1 MKKILFPYLQAQDSM
16 VRCCIVLWDLQR
28 GLIDKACLYQ
38 NTSQLRYVSQ
48 ERAWHEANEW
58 INLIS
63 RFTENYDFLLVL
75 GHGQAHPRFW
85 GLACSIGAALG
96 VKSIG
101 VAHSLLPYSRVTDF
115 VGDLGYYGMQLY
127 KLETR
132 GEQTGFAVLRG
143 ELKKGFFYSIGWGVE
158 LEELEWIVQK
168 IHRNHASLPFRNF
181 ARHAVKTYFSKD
193 RSFSV

>member
-143 ELKKGFFYSIGWGVE
+143 ELKKGFFIQLVGGLNW
-158 LEELEWIVQK
+158 
-168 IHRNHASLPFRNF
+168 RSLNGLFKRYTGTMRRYPFEIL
-181 ARHAVKTYFSKD
+181 HVMP
-193 RSFSV
+193 